1 MEAVQN
7 RLIALTRPSGG
18 GRGDGW
24 YGPVTAA
31 TVRAFQGAN
40 GLPVTGRVDEA
51 TWKLLFSEDAR
62 TFPASAIR

>member
-1 MEAVQN
+1 MQD

-31 TVRAFQGAN
+31 TVRAFQAAN
-40 GLPVTGRVDEA
+40 ELSVTGRVDRA
-51 TWKLLFSEDAR
+51 TWDLLFSPRAR
-62 TFPASAIR
+62 TFAAESIR